1 MYTSPILGFAGGN
14 IDSSEER
21 KTVEEQLKSMRSNL
35 DALRSRK
42 ETMQVDEAL

>member
-1 MYTSPILGFAGGN
+1 MYTSPILGFARGN
-14 IDSSEER
+14 IDSGEEIS
-21 KTVEEQLKSMRSNL
+21 VEEQLKSMISDL